1 MKLRLQSVLAV
12 ALAAASFSSADVIKT
27 KDGTVLIGKVAKIN
41 AGIITFETSF
51 AGELSIKQSE
61 VVSLATSDP
70 KAVRLTTGTR
80 IDGTVA
86 TDDNGA
92 VAVTG
97 SDGKVVTDVSKI
109 SQAWPVNAR
118 DPQAGFWAYEATLN
132 IQGAEGN
139 THALD
144 TGASFSAI
152 LTTPKDLL
160 KFYTAYDRAVSN
172 GTISANQFKAGVDYA
187 NQFTPTS
194 QWFVRDE
201 GGFDHVMAESFYDVA
216 AAGYGFDF
224 VKTPVDT
231 LLARAGVGYRYTEY
245 SSPLTPVVSSAVGDL
260 EIVHNYK
267 GPHFEINNDLTY
279 TPTFNDFS
287 NYFITQDSFIQVPLK
302 DVTLKFRAGISNN
315 YNSKPAPGYKR
326 LDTLYYLRLVYD
338 FGGQ

>member
-12 ALAAASFSSADVIKT
+12 ALAAASFSAADVIKT

-41 AGIITFETSF
+41 AGTITFETSF

-70 KAVRLTTGTR
+70 KAVRLVSGTR

-86 TDDNGA
+86 TDDKGT
-92 VAVTG
+92 VSVTG
-97 SDGKVVTDVSKI
+97 NDGKVVTEVSKI
-109 SQAWPVNAR
+109 NQAWPINAR
-118 DPQAGFWAYEATLN
+118 DPLAGFWAYEATLN

-152 LTTPKDLL
+152 LTTPTDLL
-160 KFYTAYDRAVSN
+160 KFYTAYDRAISN
-172 GTISANQFKAGVDYA
+172 GTISSNQFKAGVDYS
-187 NQFTPTS
+187 NQFTPDS
-194 QWFVRDE
+194 QWFIRDE
-201 GGFDHVMAESFYDVA
+201 GGFDHVMDESFYDIA
-216 AAGYGFDF
+216 AAGYGFNF
-224 VKTPVDT
+224 VKTPTDT
-231 LLARAGVGYRYTEY
+231 LLGRVGVGYRYTEY
-245 SSPLTPVVSSAVGDL
+245 GDPMTPVVSSGAGDF
-260 EIVHNYK
+260 EIVHDYK
-267 GPHFEINNDLTY
+267 GPHFEISNDLTY

-302 DVTLKFRAGISNN
+302 DIVLKFRAGISNN
-315 YNSKPAPGYKR
+315 YNSKPTVGFKR

-338 FGGQ
+338 FGAK

>member
-1 MKLRLQSVLAV
+1 MKLRFQSVLAV
-12 ALAAASFSSADVIKT
+12 ALAAASFSAADVIKT
-27 KDGTVLIGKVAKIN
+27 KDGTVLIGKVAKIS
-41 AGIITFETSF
+41 AGTITFETSF

-70 KAVRLTTGTR
+70 KAVRLVSGTR

-86 TDDNGA
+86 TDDKGT
-92 VAVTG
+92 VSVTG
-97 SDGKVVTDVSKI
+97 NDGKVVTEVSKI
-109 SQAWPVNAR
+109 NQAWPVNAR
-118 DPQAGFWAYEATLN
+118 DPLAGFWAYEATLN

-172 GTISANQFKAGVDYA
+172 GTISSDQFKAGVDYS

-194 QWFVRDE
+194 QWFARDE
-201 GGFDHVMAESFYDVA
+201 GGFDRVMDERFYNVA
-216 AAGYGFDF
+216 AAGYGFDL
-224 VKTPVDT
+224 VRIPTDT
-231 LLARAGVGYRYTEY
+231 LLARVGVAYRYTDY
-245 SSPLTPVVSSAVGDL
+245 KNALNPTISSMAGDA
-260 EIVHNYK
+260 EIVHTYK
-267 GPHFEINNDLTY
+267 GPHFEISNDLTY
-279 TPTFNDFS
+279 VPTFNDFNS
-287 NYFITQDSFIQVPLK
+287 YFITQDSFVQVPLK
-302 DVTLKFRAGISNN
+302 DIVLKFRMGVSND
-315 YNSKPAPGYKR
+315 YTSKPSPGFKR